1 MKLYVVLFLTLLI
14 LGCKEE
20 PTIPA
25 DGILNESTQFAE
37 CNAALSACSNSDAS
51 YCLFGFKW
59 GETNLLSNSG
69 SAAVGPKEAGG
80 TLTFSFQEENG
91 IINTHAQINLPS
103 KSFSSLPSCAKEEI
117 REALREWS
125 AAANID
131 FEELPE
137 NSQSDIRFWVA
148 EIRQSGIGYPRYPD
162 APCSTFSGN
171 VVIQENVRFS
181 TCESFHLFLLHEI
194 GHVLGLGH
202 VTTAN
207 IMSPDFDDLNLGGLQ
222 AGDIRGLVEL
232 YGER

>member
-1 MKLYVVLFLTLLI
+1 MKNLLPILSLLFLLS
-14 LGCKEE
+14 CKKSTEV
-20 PTIPA
+20 PNN
-25 DGILNESTQFAE
+25 GVKNESSQFAE
-37 CNAALSACSNSDAS
+37 CNAALSACNSSNAS

-59 GETNLLSNSG
+59 GDTNPLSTSG
-69 SAAVGPKEAGG
+69 SAAIGPKEAAG

-91 IINTHAQINLPS
+91 VVNTHAQINLPS
-103 KSFSSLPSCAKEEI
+103 KSFASLPSCAKDEI
-117 REALREWS
+117 RSALREWS

-162 APCSTFSGN
+162 APCSSFSGN
-171 VVIQENVRFS
+171 VVIKENVRFN
-181 TCESFHLFLLHEI
+181 TCETFHLFLLHEI

-202 VTTAN
+202 VNTAN
-207 IMSPDFDDLNLGGLQ
+207 IMSPDFEDFNLTGLQ
-222 AGDIRGLVEL
+222 TGDVEGITEL